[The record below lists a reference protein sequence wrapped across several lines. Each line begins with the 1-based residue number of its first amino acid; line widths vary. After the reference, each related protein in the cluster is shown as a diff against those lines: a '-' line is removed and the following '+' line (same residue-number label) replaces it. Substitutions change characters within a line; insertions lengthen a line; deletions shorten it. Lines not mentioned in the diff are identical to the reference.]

1 MCVQGD
7 RVTLRMCVYEKFRA
21 CMCIRVCVCVCAL
34 WGETVNY
41 LHSQTPDNA
50 ATVQG
55 RASASGK
62 QPSSLLFY
70 LFCLRFLPSSLHAM
84 LPTPFSPST
93 YAQSIIAN
101 SVCSVCSVFSHV
113 MPSSFLWNLNWN
125 HTFETKSVMFLSQ
138 GHVTKPSFEIEHGIK
153 YAYQFYCTF
162 LLNMKSLQFQVD
174 LPETVSQRDRQW
186 RVNLRK
192 QEKAQKKK
200 KNLKRASEWS
210 WRMSASSWSIPLF
223 LVTPLPQ
230 RTIVS
235 PRFNLP
241 FAPSE
246 GQLARE
252 TQEWEE
258 GGVRTRY
265 KMKSGEA
272 KRRPS
277 ESPCFSSRPL
287 MCCETG
293 GRGE

>member
-1 MCVQGD
+1 
-7 RVTLRMCVYEKFRA
+7 
-21 CMCIRVCVCVCAL
+21 
-34 WGETVNY
+34 
-41 LHSQTPDNA
+41 
-50 ATVQG
+50 
-55 RASASGK
+55 
-62 QPSSLLFY
+62 
-70 LFCLRFLPSSLHAM
+70 
-84 LPTPFSPST
+84 
-93 YAQSIIAN
+93 
-101 SVCSVCSVFSHV
+101 
-113 MPSSFLWNLNWN
+113 
-125 HTFETKSVMFLSQ
+125 MFLSQ
-138 GHVTKPSFEIEHGIK
+138 GHVTKPTFEIEHGIK
-153 YAYQFYCTF
+153 YEYQFYCTF

-192 QEKAQKKK
+192 RENAQQKKK
-200 KNLKRASEWS
+200 LKRASEWS

-223 LVTPLPQ
+223 LVTPLHQ

-235 PRFNLP
+235 LRFNLP

-246 GQLARE
+246 GQLAQE

-258 GGVRTRY
+258 AGVRTGY

-293 GRGE
+293 ERRIERGMERRRRKALWGRCVLRSWGGFISCQRGVSLPANWPQRLKVSEVSERNREAEVPARWGGRFPRALFTLPLALLLVSFTLLSIYFKI